1 MNIEK
6 EIRKILLDE
15 DIEIKEL
22 ARRLNT
28 SQQNIS
34 AKLKRNN
41 FTTKDIEKI
50 LNVLGYELKTAVGT
64 SVFIMAFTA
73 FTGAMSHF
81 VIGGVPDFKILILCM
96 VFTFVGAQV
105 SAKFANKSSEEVLN
119 RVLGIVLCAI
129 GTLMVVM
136 NMIA

>member
-22 ARRLNT
+22 ASRLNT

-50 LNVLGYELKTAVGT
+50 LDALGYELKIE
-64 SVFIMAFTA
+64 FIK
-73 FTGAMSHF
+73 
-81 VIGGVPDFKILILCM
+81 KID
-96 VFTFVGAQV
+96 
-105 SAKFANKSSEEVLN
+105 
-119 RVLGIVLCAI
+119 
-129 GTLMVVM
+129 
-136 NMIA
+136 

>member
-6 EIRKILLDE
+6 EIKKILLDE

-50 LNVLGYELKTAVGT
+50 LNVLGYELKIQ
-64 SVFIMAFTA
+64 FI
-73 FTGAMSHF
+73 
-81 VIGGVPDFKILILCM
+81 K
-96 VFTFVGAQV
+96 
-105 SAKFANKSSEEVLN
+105 K
-119 RVLGIVLCAI
+119 
-129 GTLMVVM
+129 
-136 NMIA
+136 

>member
-22 ARRLNT
+22 AGRLNT

-41 FTTKDIEKI
+41 FTVKDVEKI
-50 LNVLGYELKTAVGT
+50 LDVLGYELKIE
-64 SVFIMAFTA
+64 FI
-73 FTGAMSHF
+73 
-81 VIGGVPDFKILILCM
+81 K
-96 VFTFVGAQV
+96 
-105 SAKFANKSSEEVLN
+105 K
-119 RVLGIVLCAI
+119 
-129 GTLMVVM
+129 
-136 NMIA
+136 

>member
-1 MNIEK
+1 MNVEK

-28 SQQNIS
+28 SQQNMS

-50 LNVLGYELKTAVGT
+50 LDVLGYELKIE
-64 SVFIMAFTA
+64 FI
-73 FTGAMSHF
+73 
-81 VIGGVPDFKILILCM
+81 K
-96 VFTFVGAQV
+96 
-105 SAKFANKSSEEVLN
+105 K
-119 RVLGIVLCAI
+119 
-129 GTLMVVM
+129 
-136 NMIA
+136 

>member
-1 MNIEK
+1 MYMNIEK

-28 SQQNIS
+28 SQQNMS

-50 LNVLGYELKTAVGT
+50 LNVLGYELKIE
-64 SVFIMAFTA
+64 FI
-73 FTGAMSHF
+73 
-81 VIGGVPDFKILILCM
+81 K
-96 VFTFVGAQV
+96 
-105 SAKFANKSSEEVLN
+105 K
-119 RVLGIVLCAI
+119 
-129 GTLMVVM
+129 
-136 NMIA
+136 